1 MTLPEQDPG
10 TVMNP
15 EWRIVAVVSTPVQN
29 TAVRDVCD
37 AEPAHYRS
45 RRLPPRCESLTHW
58 ELMVNYAQGEL
69 SGAASAGIL
78 LRTLRTTAGARVIDL
93 EVSCD

>member
-1 MTLPEQDPG
+1 
-10 TVMNP
+10 MNP
-15 EWRIVAVVSTPVQN
+15 EWRIVAVVSTPVLN
-29 TAVRDVCD
+29 TAVREVCD

-45 RRLPPRCESLTHW
+45 RKLPARCESLTHW

-78 LRTLRTTAGARVIDL
+78 MRALRTMAAARVVDL
-93 EVSCD
+93 DVSCD

>member
-1 MTLPEQDPG
+1 
-10 TVMNP
+10 MNP
-15 EWRIVAVVSTPVQN
+15 EWRIVAVVSTPVLSN
-29 TAVRDVCD
+29 SVRDVCD
-37 AEPAHYRS
+37 AEPSYYRS
-45 RRLPPRCESLTHW
+45 RKLPSRCESLSHW

-78 LRTLRTTAGARVIDL
+78 LRILRTMAAARVVDL

>member
-1 MTLPEQDPG
+1 
-10 TVMNP
+10 MNP
-15 EWRIVAVVSTPVQN
+15 EWRIVAVVSTPILN

-45 RRLPPRCESLTHW
+45 RKLPSRCESLAHW

-78 LRTLRTTAGARVIDL
+78 LRTLRSTTAARVVDL
-93 EVSCD
+93 EVPCD